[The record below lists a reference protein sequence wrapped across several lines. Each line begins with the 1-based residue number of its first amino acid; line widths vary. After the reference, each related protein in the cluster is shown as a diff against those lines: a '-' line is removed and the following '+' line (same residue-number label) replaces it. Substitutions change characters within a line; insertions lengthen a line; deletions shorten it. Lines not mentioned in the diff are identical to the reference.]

1 MTDLYLSDFI
11 QAQKDDRIYRQKKLE
26 NLDYAIDSLIK
37 WKDEH
42 RFCLI
47 GEEVRSLNNVIERL
61 TDTLIDLKDNINN
74 EGKV

>member
-1 MTDLYLSDFI
+1 MTNLYLSDFI
-11 QAQKDDRIYRQKKLE
+11 QEQKNAKIYRQNQLNKLD
-26 NLDYAIDSLIK
+26 NAIDSLIK
-37 WKDEH
+37 WKEDH

-47 GEEVRSLNNVIERL
+47 GEEVKTLNNVIERL

>member
-47 GEEVRSLNNVIERL
+47 GEEVRSLNNVIE
-61 TDTLIDLKDNINN
+61 
-74 EGKV
+74 

>member
-11 QAQKDDRIYRQKKLE
+11 QAQKDDKIYRQKKLE

-74 EGKV
+74 EGKG

>member
-74 EGKV
+74 EGKL

>member
-26 NLDYAIDSLIK
+26 NLDYAIDSRIK

>member
-74 EGKV
+74 KGKV

>member
-1 MTDLYLSDFI
+1 MTNLYLSDFI
-11 QAQKDDRIYRQKKLE
+11 QEQKNAKIYRQNQLNKLD
-26 NLDYAIDSLIK
+26 NAIDSLIK

-74 EGKV
+74 KGKV

>member
-11 QAQKDDRIYRQKKLE
+11 QAQKDDKIYRQKKLE

-37 WKDEH
+37 WKDED

-61 TDTLIDLKDNINN
+61 TDTLIDLKNNINN

>member
-11 QAQKDDRIYRQKKLE
+11 QAQKDDKIYRQKKLE

>member
-11 QAQKDDRIYRQKKLE
+11 QAQNDDKIYRQKKLE

>member
-1 MTDLYLSDFI
+1 MTNLYLSDFI

>member
-11 QAQKDDRIYRQKKLE
+11 QTQKDDKIYRQKKLE

>member
-11 QAQKDDRIYRQKKLE
+11 QAQKDDKIYRQKKLE

-74 EGKV
+74 KGKV

>member
-11 QAQKDDRIYRQKKLE
+11 QAQKDDKIYRQKKLE

-47 GEEVRSLNNVIERL
+47 GEEVRSLNNVIDRL

>member
-37 WKDEH
+37 VKDEH

-61 TDTLIDLKDNINN
+61 TDTLIDLKNNINN

>member
-1 MTDLYLSDFI
+1 MTNLYLSDFI

-61 TDTLIDLKDNINN
+61 TDTLIDLKNNINN

>member
-11 QAQKDDRIYRQKKLE
+11 QAQKDHRIYRQKKLE

-61 TDTLIDLKDNINN
+61 TDTLIDLKNNNN

>member
-11 QAQKDDRIYRQKKLE
+11 QTQKDDKIYRQKKLE

-47 GEEVRSLNNVIERL
+47 GEEVKTLNNVIERL

>member
-11 QAQKDDRIYRQKKLE
+11 QAQKDDKIYRQKKLE

-61 TDTLIDLKDNINN
+61 TDTLIDLKNNINN

>member
-61 TDTLIDLKDNINN
+61 TDTLIDLKNNINN

>member
-61 TDTLIDLKDNINN
+61 TDTLIDFKDNN
-74 EGKV
+74 ERKV

>member
-61 TDTLIDLKDNINN
+61 TDTLIEFKDNN
-74 EGKV
+74 ERKV